1 MRTRQLLVSQDTETD
16 DRVDRE
22 VCRRVNARSMVVVPL
37 RHRDRSQGVLKVVS
51 ADPHAFSAADVRLLE
66 QLAEFIASALSRATV
81 IDDPLRDARVDSL
94 TGLANRA
101 AFLGQLDAAISAAAV
116 QHRIAAVL
124 YLDLDGFKPINDTHG
139 HAVGDEVLREVGA
152 RIARLCGESDLPARI
167 VGDVAIVSGG
177 DLAEAVLAR
186 ADASMYSDK
195 RGKRQVGDVP
205 AEVTEVITAM
215 IAVRRGPDVESAVRC
230 RRAASPTALAPLR
243 QSGTFLAQRRV
254 VSVAGV
260 DHGVIA
266 VDGEHTLSHV
276 AKELL
281 ETAGLPSLPDSAG
294 EQAVSGDRGRWWQG
308 QLQLRF

>member
-230 RRAASPTALAPLR
+230 EEKSQGCCTNRARATPAVGDVPRPTSCRLRGRGRPRCHRRRRRTHAQSRRQGAARNRRAPKSSRLR
-243 QSGTFLAQRRV
+243 RGT
-254 VSVAGV
+254 GN
-260 DHGVIA
+260 H
-266 VDGEHTLSHV
+266 
-276 AKELL
+276 
-281 ETAGLPSLPDSAG
+281 
-294 EQAVSGDRGRWWQG
+294 W
-308 QLQLRF
+308 